1 MARKTT
7 LYSFGPSHYCEK
19 ARWALDLSGLDYR
32 EVCWAPGVHVLLS
45 RRIAPRSS
53 VPILRGADGTIQG
66 SAAILTWIEE
76 SGRAAWSAP
85 TGEAERAEIE
95 RLETLA
101 DETMGVA
108 VRRLAYATG
117 LSTEPDTVA
126 EALLRDVA
134 PWQKRLGR
142 LLWPKTRQL
151 ISSALQATGDDIPEA
166 RDQVEDTLAQVDGL
180 VADGRDHLVG
190 GRLTRADIALASLL
204 SPVVNPPEH
213 PVYPRMTLWAAMSEI
228 IAPWQERPSL
238 RWAARLYHT
247 HRAPAAAPAA

>member
-53 VPILRGADGTIQG
+53 VPILRGTGATIQG

-85 TGEAERAEIE
+85 TDEAERAEIE

-101 DETMGVA
+101 DEAMGVA

-117 LSTEPDTVA
+117 LSTEPDAVA
-126 EALLRDVA
+126 DELLRDVS
-134 PWQKRLGR
+134 PWQRRLGR
-142 LLWPKTRQL
+142 LLWPKTQQL
-151 ISSALQATGDDIPEA
+151 ISSGLKATADDIPEA
-166 RDQVEDTLAQVDGL
+166 CDQVEDALAQVDAV

-190 GRLTRADIALASLL
+190 SRLTRADIAVASLL

-213 PVYPRMTLWAAMSEI
+213 PVYARMTLWAAMSEI
-228 IAPWQERPSL
+228 IASWQERPSV
-238 RWAARLYHT
+238 RWAARLYRT
-247 HRAPAAAPAA
+247 HREPAAAPAS